1 MAQTEERF
9 DPLLMAV
16 LSRRI
21 EAIIR
26 EMSNTVMRASRSAVI
41 TNARDMSCG
50 ILTYDHRLISVEEA
64 MPIHVSALEL
74 TTRPITE
81 LFDDVKE
88 GDAFFNNSPYHGVT
102 HHADM
107 TLCVPVFAEGEP
119 LFWVLSRSH
128 HADVG
133 APEPTTYL
141 PYAATLYQEGVHFPC
156 VRIQENREDKAD
168 IVRIG
173 LQKIRAP
180 NVWYGDYRA
189 QVGACR
195 NGERRLK
202 ALVEHYGIGTV
213 RAFVEA
219 WMDYGARRAA
229 AAIRELPAGTWR
241 YTCTHD
247 PIPGVAEEGIPITA
261 QVTIE
266 PDDGF
271 ITVDLRDNPDCVPGG
286 VNLSE
291 ACAAGSCRIGVFYNL
306 DPTIPHNDGS
316 ASRIEVLLR
325 DGCVVGRPT
334 FPAGTSVA
342 TTNVNDRLINA
353 VQCCFAQIGAPHGLA
368 EGGGNF
374 SAGLG
379 VISGIDDRDGE
390 PVPYV
395 NQFCTGLSGGPGTH
409 GHDGWLTY
417 EAPDGGGVL
426 VLASIE
432 IDEAQYPMDW
442 TPPPDGIE
450 SCQGGDGINATRKE
464 KASMDQASI
473 IGIDLAK
480 HSFQVHGARA
490 DGSVAFRKKLSR
502 GKVLDFLAS
511 QPPCV
516 VAMEACGSAHHWGR
530 EAEKLGHEVKLVPPI
545 YVKPFVK
552 RQKNDMADA
561 EATTEAAQ
569 RPTMSFV
576 AVKTEEQQA
585 RGMLFRTRD
594 LLVRQRTQTIN
605 ALRGHLAEF
614 GVIAPQG
621 PAHVSRLASALE
633 DPCSGLPEQVRE
645 LAGLLLEQ
653 IAGLDEKIRG
663 LEKDVHTSARQD
675 EEAVRLMTIPG
686 VGPITAMALQAFA
699 PPMESFRRG
708 RDFSAWLG
716 LVPRQHTTG
725 GKPRLGKISK
735 MGQRDLR
742 RLLITGA
749 MSVVRNAARRGETT
763 DPWLASML
771 ARKPRMLV
779 AVALANR
786 MARITWAL
794 TTKKENYRA
803 PGIA

>member
-1 MAQTEERF
+1 
-9 DPLLMAV
+9 
-16 LSRRI
+16 
-21 EAIIR
+21 
-26 EMSNTVMRASRSAVI
+26 
-41 TNARDMSCG
+41 
-50 ILTYDHRLISVEEA
+50 
-64 MPIHVSALEL
+64 
-74 TTRPITE
+74 
-81 LFDDVKE
+81 
-88 GDAFFNNSPYHGVT
+88 
-102 HHADM
+102 
-107 TLCVPVFAEGEP
+107 
-119 LFWVLSRSH
+119 
-128 HADVG
+128 
-133 APEPTTYL
+133 
-141 PYAATLYQEGVHFPC
+141 
-156 VRIQENREDKAD
+156 
-168 IVRIG
+168 
-173 LQKIRAP
+173 
-180 NVWYGDYRA
+180 
-189 QVGACR
+189 
-195 NGERRLK
+195 
-202 ALVEHYGIGTV
+202 
-213 RAFVEA
+213 
-219 WMDYGARRAA
+219 
-229 AAIRELPAGTWR
+229 
-241 YTCTHD
+241 
-247 PIPGVAEEGIPITA
+247 
-261 QVTIE
+261 
-266 PDDGF
+266 
-271 ITVDLRDNPDCVPGG
+271 
-286 VNLSE
+286 
-291 ACAAGSCRIGVFYNL
+291 
-306 DPTIPHNDGS
+306 
-316 ASRIEVLLR
+316 
-325 DGCVVGRPT
+325 
-334 FPAGTSVA
+334 
-342 TTNVNDRLINA
+342 
-353 VQCCFAQIGAPHGLA
+353 
-368 EGGGNF
+368 
-374 SAGLG
+374 
-379 VISGIDDRDGE
+379 
-390 PVPYV
+390 
-395 NQFCTGLSGGPGTH
+395 
-409 GHDGWLTY
+409 
-417 EAPDGGGVL
+417 
-426 VLASIE
+426 
-432 IDEAQYPMDW
+432 
-442 TPPPDGIE
+442 
-450 SCQGGDGINATRKE
+450 
-464 KASMDQASI
+464 MDQASI

-749 MSVVRNAARRGETT
+749 MSVVRNAEPPTWRDDGPLAGQYAGAQAEDARCSCAGQQNGAHHLGADDEEGELPGSRHRLRGRSAGSRRGCEKVGGQVRANGQMRRDRENQLLDRSSQARVPDL
-763 DPWLASML
+763 DPFRVSPYRPAAS
-771 ARKPRMLV
+771 
-779 AVALANR
+779 NR
-786 MARITWAL
+786 SHQQA
-794 TTKKENYRA
+794 E
-803 PGIA
+803 